1 MRKIAV
7 ILMLMASLV
16 SCRRVSQ
23 WLHEDEVVAQVG
35 KTKLYLSQVRE
46 YIPDYVS
53 PEDSVNLA
61 MQYINSWATDLLYME
76 VASAQLSKQDQDVSR
91 ELEDYRRSL
100 LRFRYEQQYINDR
113 LDTTITDA
121 QVRTYYEANQEKFA
135 LERPILK
142 VRFLHILKSSLNR
155 VRIQTLM
162 RSSRPDDL
170 AAADSLA
177 AASAIRYYDNSDV
190 WMDAAVLARDF
201 GVDYTTMLA
210 AYKDKT
216 ITIERENGELL
227 YAYVHDIMRSGT
239 APVEFCSD
247 QARALIL
254 SNRKHH
260 LVETLEQDLLQDA
273 LGKKKFVIY

>member
-155 VRIQTLM
+155 ARIQTLM

-210 AYKDKT
+210 AYKDRT

>member
-1 MRKIAV
+1 MRKIA
-7 ILMLMASLV
+7 ILLMLMASLV

-61 MQYINSWATDLLYME
+61 MQYINSWATDLLYLE

-91 ELEDYRRSL
+91 ELEDYRQSL
-100 LRFRYEQQYINDR
+100 LRYRYEQQYINDR
-113 LDTTITDA
+113 LDTTITDDQIRA
-121 QVRTYYEANQEKFA
+121 YYESNQEKFT

-142 VRFLHILKSSLNR
+142 VRFLHILQSSLNR
-155 VRIQTLM
+155 ARIQTLM

-190 WMDAAVLARDF
+190 WMDAAVLAKDF
-201 GVDYTTMLA
+201 GVDYNTMLA
-210 AYKDKT
+210 ALKDKT

-227 YAYVHDIMRSGT
+227 YAYVYDIMRSGT
-239 APVEFCSD
+239 APVDFCSA
-247 QARALIL
+247 QVRALIL
-254 SNRKHH
+254 SNRKHR